1 MTASRIVADVGGT
14 RSRFGISADPGDL
27 SEIRIYPTAGERS
40 FAEALM
46 AYLTDIGTSTDR
58 SWCKSVCIAAAGP
71 VDGDVVQLTNASWS
85 ISAQEVSQYLGG
97 VPVALVNDLEAV
109 GLLLPHLQPADVTP
123 VGGVARAE
131 LTGNRIAVNVGTGF
145 GAATA
150 VRSSKGRWAI
160 AAGEAGHMSLAAAT
174 AEEAAVIGYGRTVED
189 FISGAGIGRL
199 YAAQLR
205 DGTGDTRHAADAVF
219 AMAAQ
224 DLRAARTVALLSRIL
239 GQITGDLVL
248 AAAAWDGAFLC
259 GSVARAWL
267 GLGDVAAFRA
277 AFEDKGPMQARMAQ
291 VPTFLIIDPEP
302 ALLGLTHAE
311 TPAS

>member
-1 MTASRIVADVGGT
+1 MTACRIVADVGGT

-27 SEIRIYPTAGERS
+27 GEIRIYPTAGAAS
-40 FAEALM
+40 FAEALT
-46 AYLTDIGTSTDR
+46 AYLADIGSAADR

-85 ISAQEVSQYLGG
+85 ISAREVSQHLGG

-109 GLLLPHLQPADVTP
+109 GLLLPHLQPSDVTP
-123 VGGVARAE
+123 VGVVVHPE

-150 VRSSKGRWAI
+150 VRATRGRWAV
-160 AAGEAGHMSLAAAT
+160 AAGEAGHMSLAPAT
-174 AEEAAVIGYGRTVED
+174 AEEATVIGHGRTVED
-189 FISGAGIGRL
+189 LISGAGVARL
-199 YAAQLR
+199 YAAHLQDR
-205 DGTGDTRHAADAVF
+205 SGEVRHTADAVF
-219 AMAAQ
+219 AMTARNLA
-224 DLRAARTVALLSRIL
+224 AARTVAMLSRML
-239 GQITGDLVL
+239 GRITGDLVL
-248 AAAAWDGAFLC
+248 ATAAWDGAFLC

-267 GLGDVAAFRA
+267 GVGDVAAFRT

-291 VPTFLIIDPEP
+291 VPTFLINDPEP

-311 TPAS
+311 TPVG